1 MEKLQYDSLYKF
13 LVSLGVVLFAS
24 PIAILLLILRSD
36 TIVISQEDYNLL
48 SEYTISQLQIKST
61 FFKHINSLSTL
72 FIILAII
79 IMLVGLIF
87 IGFGIY
93 KWNNLQKYLD
103 EQIIEDTKIKKQTY
117 IDMTGGEIFKKAD
130 DECKESENEN
140 NTLTTDF
147 VKNDPRLKYLEIE
160 DEYFNFV
167 TSQFSNFVK
176 RRTTFK
182 RNVRVGRYQYDY
194 IFIPKEKDTD
204 LLFEIKYWKRPMPSK
219 LIESTLYRVIESGK
233 NYQTETGRKF
243 IYKLVIITNRDM
255 LEQIKSSVNRVV
267 DNDNNEIELG
277 NIQIEY
283 VDEETIKKS

>member
-36 TIVISQEDYNLL
+36 TIVISQEDYDLL

-117 IDMTGGEIFKKAD
+117 IDMTSGEILKKAD
-130 DECKESENEN
+130 EEYKESVNEN
-140 NTLTTDF
+140 NTSSADLIRT
-147 VKNDPRLKYLEIE
+147 DPRLKYLEIE
-160 DEYFNFV
+160 DEYFNYI
-167 TSQFSNFVK
+167 TSQFPYFI
-176 RRTTFK
+176 RRKTIFK
-182 RNVRVGRYQYDY
+182 RNVRVGKYEYDY
-194 IFIPKEKDTD
+194 IFIPKEKNTD
-204 LLFEIKYWKRPMPSK
+204 LLFEIKYWKRPMQTK
-219 LIESTLYRVIESGK
+219 QIIDTLYRVIESGR
-233 NYQTETGRKF
+233 NYRTETGREF
-243 IYKLVIITNRDM
+243 IYKLVIITNSDM
-255 LEQIKSSVNRVV
+255 LDRMKKSVNRIIE
-267 DNDNNEIELG
+267 NNKIELE

-283 VDEETIKKS
+283 VDEETIKKAD